1 MMLQGVSPGTGNSG
15 DAASS
20 IHPNETAAAAAELAS
35 GAAAGFSEDE
45 RGRVEEGG
53 RNSGGNRWP
62 RQETLALLKIRSDM
76 DVVFRDS
83 SLKGPLWD
91 EVSRKL
97 AELGYQRSA
106 KKCKEKFENVYKY
119 HKRTKEG
126 RTSKADGKTYRF
138 FDQLQAL
145 ESNPTA
151 GGHHQQPLSLPP
163 PQPVLSKPPQVST
176 MPNSTTITQISSL
189 PSVVTPV
196 NITVSHQNNVDPISV
211 AAPAVAMPT
220 MNINHVGGFPFS
232 QLNMSASTNSS
243 SSSTSSDDEPP
254 ERRRNRKR
262 KWKEF
267 FGRLMKEVIDKQEE
281 LQSKFLDTLE
291 RRERDRMAREEAWRM
306 QEMAKM
312 KREHDLLVQERSMVA
327 AKDAAVITFLQKITE
342 QNPNTVIP
350 QMPAMQLLQ
359 QQQQQSQPPPPP
371 PPVVQ
376 TAPPMQ
382 QQQQQPHPQPQPP
395 SQLQQQPTVPP
406 IAVPIPVPVPVS
418 VSTPAP
424 PPPVVKNLDNGGGG
438 DNMLQPSPSRWP
450 KAEINAL
457 IKLRTTLDTKYQESG
472 PKGPLWEEIS
482 SAMRKLGYNR
492 NAKRC
497 KEKWE
502 NINKYYKKV
511 KESSK
516 KRPEDSKT
524 CPYFHQLDAI
534 YREKATGS
542 NNSNPGF
549 AIKPE
554 NQLAIMAR
562 PEQQWPLPAAVQEHH
577 HLQQQQQHHHHQQQ
591 PQQQQQQQ
599 QHPQQHQ
606 SKTND
611 QSTGIEDHQHA
622 DDDDYDDEDEDDD
635 EEEEGGEYEIVPNK
649 TSSMAAVE

>member
-1 MMLQGVSPGTGNSG
+1 MMLQGEGIADSG
-15 DAASS
+15 DADASAS
-20 IHPNETAAAAAELAS
+20 ASAAAAAELA
-35 GAAAGFSEDE
+35 AAGFSEEE
-45 RGRVEEGG
+45 RARIEEGG

-76 DVVFRDS
+76 DVAFRDS

-97 AELGYQRSA
+97 AELGYHRSA

-145 ESNPTA
+145 EANP
-151 GGHHQQPLSLPP
+151 GGGSHQQPPPPPPLSLPP
-163 PQPVLSKPPQVST
+163 SKPPAMLNTSQI
-176 MPNSTTITQISSL
+176 PSTTV
-189 PSVVTPV
+189 PSVVTPI
-196 NITVSHQNNVDPISV
+196 NITHQNNVDPISV
-211 AAPAVAMPT
+211 AAPAGA
-220 MNINHVGGFPFS
+220 MNINHHVVGGFPFS
-232 QLNMSASTNSS
+232 HPNMLSASTNST

-262 KWKEF
+262 KWKDF

-291 RRERDRMAREEAWRM
+291 RRERDRMAREEAWRI

-342 QNPNTVIP
+342 QNPNAAIL
-350 QMPAMQLLQ
+350 QIPAMQLLQ
-359 QQQQQSQPPPPP
+359 QQPPLPPPPP
-371 PPVVQ
+371 PPSQ
-376 TAPPMQ
+376 QMPPMQ
-382 QQQQQPHPQPQPP
+382 QQPQPQQQQQQQRQQQVGP
-395 SQLQQQPTVPP
+395 SQHQVQTMP
-406 IAVPIPVPVPVS
+406 IAVPVQVPVPVPVS
-418 VSTPAP
+418 VSVSEPAP
-424 PPPVVKNLDNGGGG
+424 QTSTVKNLDNGGGG
-438 DNMLQPSPSRWP
+438 ENLLQPSPSRWP

-534 YREKATGS
+534 YREKAS
-542 NNSNPGF
+542 
-549 AIKPE
+549 IKLPE
-554 NQLAIMAR
+554 TQMAPIMAR
-562 PEQQWPLPAAVQEHH
+562 PEQQWPLPATAVVVQE
-577 HLQQQQQHHHHQQQ
+577 QQHLHQQP
-591 PQQQQQQQ
+591 PQQQ
-599 QHPQQHQ
+599 
-606 SKTND
+606 SRTNESRD
-611 QSTGIEDHQHA
+611 QNAEE
-622 DDDDYDDEDEDDD
+622 DYDDEEDDD
-635 EEEEGGEYEIVPNK
+635 EEEEEEEGGGGGEYEIFPNK

>member
-1 MMLQGVSPGTGNSG
+1 MMLQQLANQSG
-15 DAASS
+15 DAAEAASAS
-20 IHPNETAAAAAELAS
+20 AAAAS
-35 GAAAGFSEDE
+35 AAAEAPTGFSEDE
-45 RGRVEEGG
+45 RGRIEDGG

-76 DVVFRDS
+76 DVAFRDS

-97 AELGYQRSA
+97 AELGYHRSA

-145 ESNPTA
+145 EGSPSA
-151 GGHHQQPLSLPP
+151 SSHYHQQPPLALPPP
-163 PQPVLSKPPQVST
+163 PQPPPPPPVVVSKPAQVLSQMS
-176 MPNSTTITQISSL
+176 NIQI
-189 PSVVTPV
+189 PSVVSQSGVTPIG
-196 NITVSHQNNVDPISV
+196 NMTVSQPNNVDPISV

-220 MNINHVGGFPFS
+220 INHVGGFPFS
-232 QLNMSASTNSS
+232 QLNISASTNSS
-243 SSSTSSDDEPP
+243 SSSTSSEDEPP

-267 FGRLMKEVIDKQEE
+267 FGKLMKEVVDKQEE
-281 LQSKFLDTLE
+281 LQAKFLDTLE
-291 RRERDRMAREEAWRM
+291 RRERDRMAREEQWRM

-312 KREHDLLVQERSMVA
+312 KREHELLVQERSMVA
-327 AKDAAVITFLQKITE
+327 AKDAAVISFLQKITE
-342 QNPNTVIP
+342 QNPNAVIP
-350 QMPAMQLLQ
+350 HMSAMQLLQ
-359 QQQQQSQPPPPP
+359 QQQQNLPQAPAPAPAPTPPPPQP
-371 PPVVQ
+371 
-376 TAPPMQ
+376 TPPMQ
-382 QQQQQPHPQPQPP
+382 QQQQQP
-395 SQLQQQPTVPP
+395 QQQQQQQTPQ
-406 IAVPIPVPVPVS
+406 IAVPAPAPAPTPTPTPVS
-418 VSTPAP
+418 VSVSVPATATPLP
-424 PPPVVKNLDNGGGG
+424 MVKYVDNGGGG
-438 DNMLQPSPSRWP
+438 ENMLQPSPSRWP

-457 IKLRTTLDTKYQESG
+457 INLRTTLDTKYQESG

-534 YREKATGS
+534 YREKASGSSS
-542 NNSNPGF
+542 NNNSGF
-549 AIKPE
+549 QVKPE
-554 NQLAIMAR
+554 TQMAIMAR
-562 PEQQWPLPAAVQEHH
+562 PEQQWPLPAVVQE
-577 HLQQQQQHHHHQQQ
+577 QQHQHQHQHQHQQQHQ
-591 PQQQQQQQ
+591 
-599 QHPQQHQ
+599 Q
-606 SKTND
+606 SKPNEPRGVQD
-611 QSTGIEDHQHA
+611 NQNAEQN
-622 DDDDYDDEDEDDD
+622 DDDYDDEDDDDD
-635 EEEEGGEYEIVPNK
+635 EEEGGDYEIVPNK
-649 TSSMAAVE
+649 TSSMATS

>member
-1 MMLQGVSPGTGNSG
+1 MLPGFGTSG
-15 DAASS
+15 DGADSAPPHES
-20 IHPNETAAAAAELAS
+20 PPATAAAGS
-35 GAAAGFSEDE
+35 SGFSEDE
-45 RGRVEEGG
+45 RGRIDDGG

-76 DVVFRDS
+76 DVAFRDS

-97 AELGYQRSA
+97 AELGFHRSA

-119 HKRTKEG
+119 HKRTKDG
-126 RTSKADGKTYRF
+126 RTSKTDGKTYRF

-145 ESNPTA
+145 ERSPSA
-151 GGHHQQPLSLPP
+151 GSHLQQPLSLPP
-163 PQPVLSKPPQVST
+163 PPQVVSKPPLIQP
-176 MPNSTTITQISSL
+176 MQNTQI
-189 PSVVTPV
+189 PSVPPAVSP
-196 NITVSHQNNVDPISV
+196 ISMTVSHPNNVDPISV

-232 QLNMSASTNSS
+232 QLNMSVSTNSS
-243 SSSTSSDDEPP
+243 SSSTSSEDEPP

-267 FGRLMKEVIDKQEE
+267 FGKLMKEVIDKQEE
-281 LQSKFLDTLE
+281 LQTKFLDTLE
-291 RRERDRMAREEAWRM
+291 RRERDRMEREEAWRM

-312 KREHDLLVQERSMVA
+312 KREHELLVQERSMVA
-327 AKDAAVITFLQKITE
+327 AKDAAVITFLQKITG
-342 QNPNTVIP
+342 QNPSTVIP
-350 QMPAMQLLQ
+350 QISAMQLLQ
-359 QQQQQSQPPPPP
+359 QQQQPNH
-371 PPVVQ
+371 PPVPASTPGPASMPLPPSRQ
-376 TAPPMQ
+376 PTPPMQ
-382 QQQQQPHPQPQPP
+382 QQIQQPPP
-395 SQLQQQPTVPP
+395 TQSLPVPSP
-406 IAVPIPVPVPVS
+406 VPVPVPVS
-418 VSTPAP
+418 VPTPAP
-424 PPPVVKNLDNGGGG
+424 TPPVVKNLDNGRGGEG
-438 DNMLQPSPSRWP
+438 ENMLQPSPSRWP

-457 IKLRTTLDTKYQESG
+457 INLRTTLDTKYQENG

-534 YREKATGS
+534 YREKASGSSS
-542 NNSNPGF
+542 NNNNNNPGL
-549 AIKPE
+549 AVKPE
-554 NQLAIMAR
+554 TQMAPIMAR
-562 PEQQWPLPAAVQEHH
+562 PEQQWPLPAAVQE
-577 HLQQQQQHHHHQQQ
+577 QQQKLAE
-591 PQQQQQQQ
+591 
-599 QHPQQHQ
+599 
-606 SKTND
+606 SR
-611 QSTGIEDHQHA
+611 GIQDHQIA
-622 DDDDYDDEDEDDD
+622 DDDYDDEDDEEDD
-635 EEEEGGEYEIVPNK
+635 EEEGGDYEVVPSK

>member
-1 MMLQGVSPGTGNSG
+1 MMLQGAGGNSG
-15 DAASS
+15 DAADSAPPHDTSS
-20 IHPNETAAAAAELAS
+20 SAAAAEFGS
-35 GAAAGFSEDE
+35 GGFSEDE
-45 RGRVEEGG
+45 RGRVEDGG

-76 DVVFRDS
+76 DVAFRDS

-97 AELGYQRSA
+97 AELGYHRSA

-145 ESNPTA
+145 EGSPSSA
-151 GGHHQQPLSLPP
+151 GSHHHHHQPPPSLPP
-163 PQPVLSKPPQVST
+163 PPVVSKPPQVLSP
-176 MPNSTTITQISSL
+176 MPHNSII
-189 PSVVTPV
+189 PSVAPGVTP
-196 NITVSHQNNVDPISV
+196 IGLAVSASHPDPISV

-220 MNINHVGGFPFS
+220 MSINHVGGFPFS

-243 SSSTSSDDEPP
+243 GSESSSEEDEPP
-254 ERRRNRKR
+254 ERRRSRKR

-267 FGRLMKEVIDKQEE
+267 FGRLMKEVVDKQEE
-281 LQSKFLDTLE
+281 MQLKFLDTLE
-291 RRERDRMAREEAWRM
+291 RRERDRMAREEAWRL

-312 KREHDLLVQERSMVA
+312 KREHELLVQERSMVA
-327 AKDAAVITFLQKITE
+327 AKDAAVISFLQKITE

-350 QMPAMQLLQ
+350 QISAMQLLQ
-359 QQQQQSQPPPPP
+359 QQQQQQQNHPSVAVAVSAPTPVSSAPPPPP
-371 PPVVQ
+371 PQLTPSLQVV
-376 TAPPMQ
+376 
-382 QQQQQPHPQPQPP
+382 
-395 SQLQQQPTVPP
+395 P
-406 IAVPIPVPVPVS
+406 IAAPATTPVPVS
-418 VSTPAP
+418 VPVPAP
-424 PPPVVKNLDNGGGG
+424 SPAQTIKNLDNGGGG
-438 DNMLQPSPSRWP
+438 GGGGENLLQPSPSRWP

-457 IKLRTTLDTKYQESG
+457 IHLRTTLDTKYQESG

-482 SAMRKLGYNR
+482 SAMRKIGYNR

-534 YREKATGS
+534 YREKA
-542 NNSNPGF
+542 NSSTSTNTNTNTNTNPPGF
-549 AIKPE
+549 VLKPE
-554 NQLAIMAR
+554 AQMAPIMAR
-562 PEQQWPLPAAVQEHH
+562 PEQQWPLPGMVQE
-577 HLQQQQQHHHHQQQ
+577 QQH
-591 PQQQQQQQ
+591 QQQQQ
-599 QHPQQHQ
+599 QHQQQ
-606 SKTND
+606 NQEPKSNEPRGVQD
-611 QSTGIEDHQHA
+611 PEN
-622 DDDDYDDEDEDDD
+622 DDDYDDDEDEEDD
-635 EEEEGGEYEIVPNK
+635 EEEEGGDYEIVPNNK
-649 TSSMAAVE
+649 TSSMAGVE

>member
-1 MMLQGVSPGTGNSG
+1 MMLQGIVSSSG
-15 DAASS
+15 GDVADSAHPSEISS
-20 IHPNETAAAAAELAS
+20 AAAATTSAADKVSS
-35 GAAAGFSEDE
+35 GGLSEDE
-45 RGRVEEGG
+45 KGRVDDGS

-97 AELGYQRSA
+97 AELGYHRSA

-126 RTSKADGKTYRF
+126 RTSKADGKAYRF

-145 ESNPTA
+145 EGTPVTIS
-151 GGHHQQPLSLPP
+151 HHQQP
-163 PQPVLSKPPQVST
+163 PVVSKPPQGVSP
-176 MPNSTTITQISSL
+176 MASTQIQSIQSIMSN
-189 PSVVTPV
+189 PNPNPNPTGAAPV
-196 NITVSHQNNVDPISV
+196 NMTVSVSHPNNVDPISV

-220 MNINHVGGFPFS
+220 PMNINHVGGFPFS
-232 QLNMSASTNSS
+232 QMNMSASTNSS
-243 SSSTSSDDEPP
+243 SSSTSSEDEPP

-267 FGRLMKEVIDKQEE
+267 FGKLMKEVVEKQEE
-281 LQSKFLDTLE
+281 LQSKFIDTLE
-291 RRERDRMAREEAWRM
+291 RRERDRMVREEEWRM

-312 KREHDLLVQERSMVA
+312 KREHELLVQERQMVA
-327 AKDAAVITFLQKITE
+327 AKDAAVISFLQKITE
-342 QNPNTVIP
+342 QNPNVAIP
-350 QMPAMQLLQ
+350 QMSAMQLLHQ
-359 QQQQQSQPPPPP
+359 QQQNLS
-371 PPVVQ
+371 
-376 TAPPMQ
+376 
-382 QQQQQPHPQPQPP
+382 
-395 SQLQQQPTVPP
+395 
-406 IAVPIPVPVPVS
+406 PVPVPVP
-418 VSTPAP
+418 TPVLTPTP
-424 PPPVVKNLDNGGGG
+424 PPPPSPQIQQHQQQQPSTPITVTSAASAPASTPVQAYVSVSVPALPPSATKPHDNGGGG
-438 DNMLQPSPSRWP
+438 SSGGDNILQPSPSRWP

-457 IKLRTTLDTKYQESG
+457 INLRTTLDTKYQENG

-534 YREKATGS
+534 YREKAASSSS
-542 NNSNPGF
+542 NINSNINTNITTNNNPGSGF
-549 AIKPE
+549 PVKPE
-554 NQLAIMAR
+554 TQMAPIMAR
-562 PEQQWPLPAAVQEHH
+562 PEQQWPLQAAVQE
-577 HLQQQQQHHHHQQQ
+577 QQQL
-591 PQQQQQQQ
+591 
-599 QHPQQHQ
+599 
-606 SKTND
+606 SKQTQN
-611 QSTGIEDHQHA
+611 
-622 DDDDYDDEDEDDD
+622 DDYDDDD
-635 EEEEGGEYEIVPNK
+635 EEEEEEEEGGDYEIVPNK